1 MADVR
6 RYAVN
11 PDPED
16 DQALVEDPKG
26 NWVHLVDYRRLEA
39 ELKFKE
45 AEVREIRPKLEA
57 LEEWRYGRSS

>member
-11 PDPED
+11 TDPDD

-26 NWVHLVDYRRLEA
+26 NWVHLSDYRRLET
-39 ELKFKE
+39 ELKLKE
-45 AEVREIRPKLEA
+45 AAVQEIRPQLEA
-57 LEEWRYGRSS
+57 LEEWRYGRTS